1 VIFFSFFL
9 FFLPPSLLF
18 RSVFSLS
25 YYFNV
30 FGFSPHLYSF
40 LTQVSCMGDMQVIF
54 FVELVREEVAM
65 VVLVGHEGE
74 EKSAFLSPK
83 CIYTPS

>member
-1 VIFFSFFL
+1 
-9 FFLPPSLLF
+9 
-18 RSVFSLS
+18 
-25 YYFNV
+25 
-30 FGFSPHLYSF
+30 
-40 LTQVSCMGDMQVIF
+40 MGDMQVIF

-83 CIYTPS
+83 CIYNPS